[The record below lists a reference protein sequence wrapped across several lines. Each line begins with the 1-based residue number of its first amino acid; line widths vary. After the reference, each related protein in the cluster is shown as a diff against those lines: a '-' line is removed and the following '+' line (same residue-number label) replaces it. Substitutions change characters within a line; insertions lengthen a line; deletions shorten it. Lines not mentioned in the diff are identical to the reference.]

1 MTLGC
6 DAAESGKHLRGTKL
20 FHVMAA
26 ALGMATLAGCA
37 SEDAASSF
45 FVAPGQYVLF
55 QCDDIDR
62 AAKGALA
69 RQKELEQWKAKASTS
84 TAGEL
89 IGDATYGT
97 ELATIRGQLRNLRQ
111 AARDKNCNFV
121 PGEEPAPVPPPP
133 PPPAKKKR

>member
-1 MTLGC
+1 
-6 DAAESGKHLRGTKL
+6 
-20 FHVMAA
+20 MAA
-26 ALGMATLAGCA
+26 AIGVATLAGCA

-62 AAKGALA
+62 AAKGAVV
-69 RQKELEQWKAKASTS
+69 RQKELEQLMAKASDS
-84 TAGEL
+84 TAGQL

-121 PGEEPAPVPPPP
+121 PGAEPAVTPAA
-133 PPPAKKKR
+133 PPPAATKR

>member
-1 MTLGC
+1 
-6 DAAESGKHLRGTKL
+6 LRGTKL
-20 FHVMAA
+20 FHLMAA
-26 ALGMATLAGCA
+26 AIGVATLAGCA

-62 AAKGALA
+62 AAKGAVV
-69 RQKELEQWKAKASTS
+69 RQKELEQLMAKASDS
-84 TAGEL
+84 TAGQL

-121 PGEEPAPVPPPP
+121 PGAGPAVTPAA
-133 PPPAKKKR
+133 PPPAATKR

>member
-1 MTLGC
+1 
-6 DAAESGKHLRGTKL
+6 LRGYKL
-20 FHVMAA
+20 FHLTAA
-26 ALGMATLAGCA
+26 AIGVASLAGCA
-37 SEDAASSF
+37 SEDAASAF

-62 AAKGALA
+62 AAKGAVV
-69 RQKELEQWKAKASTS
+69 RQKELEQLMAKASAS
-84 TAGEL
+84 TAGQL

-121 PGEEPAPVPPPP
+121 PGAEAAVTPA
-133 PPPAKKKR
+133 AATMR